1 MCYQEERKSDLE
13 TLCGIN
19 CPPRVSMV
27 GDLPPTAGQG
37 QTVPVLSTT
46 GLFENKSICS
56 ASVVSL
62 LCVST
67 ICDPHSQ
74 FMLAI

>member
-1 MCYQEERKSDLE
+1 
-13 TLCGIN
+13 
-19 CPPRVSMV
+19 MV
-27 GDLPPTAGQG
+27 GDLPPTMGQG

-46 GLFENKSICS
+46 GLVEKKKSICS

-62 LCVST
+62 LYVST

-74 FMLAI
+74 FMLTI